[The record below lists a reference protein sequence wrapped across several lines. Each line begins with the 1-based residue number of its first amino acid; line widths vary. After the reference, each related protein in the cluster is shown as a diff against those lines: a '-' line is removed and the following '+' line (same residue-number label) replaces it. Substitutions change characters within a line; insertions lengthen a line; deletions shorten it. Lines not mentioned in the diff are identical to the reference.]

1 MRNDSGGGRAVRAST
16 DDTFR
21 HAAPLGARD
30 GRRARVAL
38 HRENERDHRRK
49 AKEKLAAL
57 RAHLRAAR
65 LERKN
70 ALDATAARCR
80 SEREAVRERA
90 KMTRLRALEELR
102 QALHAERL
110 AARGTCSVAKDE
122 ARRKTIGAVEKARAE
137 LEAER
142 KYQEDL
148 QRIERNNRVRVRER
162 VKRSSVAERRSESD
176 DEVRANLPD
185 DLIAL
190 FEKVKRGIR
199 VGPRQSRT
207 EAFLKYAEEH
217 PHEVLATLDDK
228 TEQVIRDL
236 ERRERE
242 ATRMARRRRYT
253 AAELAEVPF

>member
-1 MRNDSGGGRAVRAST
+1 MRTDSGAARSVRAST
-16 DDTFR
+16 DDTLR
-21 HAAPLGARD
+21 HTAPLGASE
-30 GRRARVAL
+30 GRRARLAL
-38 HRENERDHRRK
+38 HRENEREYRRK

-57 RAHLRAAR
+57 RVHLRAAR
-65 LERKN
+65 LEQKN
-70 ALDATAARCR
+70 ALAATVARCR

-102 QALHAERL
+102 QALHAERI

-122 ARRKTIGAVEKARAE
+122 ARRTTIGAVEKARAE
-137 LEAER
+137 VEAER

-148 QRIERNNRVRVRER
+148 KRIERNNRTRVRER
-162 VKRSSVAERRSESD
+162 VKRSSLTERRSESD

-207 EAFLKYAEEH
+207 EAFLAYAESH
-217 PHEVLATLDDK
+217 PREVLESLDDK

-242 ATRMARRRRYT
+242 AARMSRRRRYT